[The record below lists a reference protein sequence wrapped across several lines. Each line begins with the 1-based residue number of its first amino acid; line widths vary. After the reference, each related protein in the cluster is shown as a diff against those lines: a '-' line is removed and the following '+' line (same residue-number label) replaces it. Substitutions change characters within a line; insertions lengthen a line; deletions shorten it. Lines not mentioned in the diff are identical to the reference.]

1 MKKFTNLGNINK
13 TVNLSDNRQD
23 FIKNL
28 IEESLTI
35 QNGEIIGKD
44 ILSNAINKILDINES
59 KTKISVLENIK
70 LLSTRGLNL
79 QLINESIELEK
90 NNMNNIKSDNT
101 IKKEEPLQPILE
113 KKCGDKNCDDK
124 NCDCNDESKRG
135 ESDEDDDKIKKDDHK
150 QEETEVT
157 ETVKKIYVIDGD
169 KSTGEIEDLAKIIE
183 SINSSDEDKKK
194 INVVKVFESNEII
207 MNDEEWIN
215 VYKPQNNHINKDRGF
230 NGWLYETYGEEAEYV
245 KSMIDSKCVWS
256 IEEGEKNGREMLYYR
271 PLMKWDDQYM
281 GFFVTDVPHNGK
293 NILVEDDVTP
303 DE

>member
-1 MKKFTNLGNINK
+1 MKKFSNLGNINK
-13 TVNLSDNRQD
+13 TVDLSDNRQD

-28 IEESLTI
+28 IEETLSI
-35 QNGEIIGKD
+35 QNGQIIGKD
-44 ILSNAINKILDINES
+44 ILSNAINKIFDINES

-90 NNMNNIKSDNT
+90 INMNNIKTENT

-113 KKCGDKNCDDK
+113 KKCDDK
-124 NCDCNDESKRG
+124 NCDNKDCDCEDETKRG
-135 ESDEDDDKIKKDDHK
+135 EGDEDDKKIEKDNDD
-150 QEETEVT
+150 QDETEVV
-157 ETVKKIYVIDGD
+157 ESVKKIFVIESE

-183 SINSSDEDKKK
+183 SINLSDDDKKK
-194 INVVKVFESNEII
+194 INESKQII

-215 VYKPQNNHINKDRGF
+215 VYKPQNNHIDKNRGF
-230 NGWLYETYGEEAEYV
+230 NGWLYETYGDEAEYV

-256 IEEGEKNGREMLYYR
+256 IEEGEKNGREMLYYK
-271 PLMKWDDQYM
+271 PLMKWDDQYI

-293 NILVEDDVTP
+293 DILVEDDVTP

>member
-1 MKKFTNLGNINK
+1 MKKFSNLGNINK
-13 TVNLSDNRQD
+13 TVDLSDNRQD

-28 IEESLTI
+28 IEESLSI
-35 QNGEIIGKD
+35 QNGQIIGKD
-44 ILSNAINKILDINES
+44 ILSNAINKIFDINES

-90 NNMNNIKSDNT
+90 INMNNIKTENT

-113 KKCGDKNCDDK
+113 KKCDDK
-124 NCDCNDESKRG
+124 DCDNKDCDCEDETKRG
-135 ESDEDDDKIKKDDHK
+135 EGDEDDKKIEKDNDD
-150 QEETEVT
+150 QDETEVV
-157 ETVKKIYVIDGD
+157 ESVKKIFVIESE
-169 KSTGEIEDLAKIIE
+169 KSTGEIEDLSKIIE
-183 SINSSDEDKKK
+183 SINLSDDDKKK
-194 INVVKVFESNEII
+194 INESKQII

-215 VYKPQNNHINKDRGF
+215 VYKPQNNHIDKNRGF
-230 NGWLYETYGEEAEYV
+230 NGWLYETYGDEAEYV

-256 IEEGEKNGREMLYYR
+256 IEEGEKNGREMLYYK
-271 PLMKWDDQYM
+271 PLMKWDDQYI

-293 NILVEDDVTP
+293 DILVEDDVTP

>member
-1 MKKFTNLGNINK
+1 MKKFSNLGNINK
-13 TVNLSDNRQD
+13 TVDLSDNRQD

-28 IEESLTI
+28 IEESLSI
-35 QNGEIIGKD
+35 QNGQIIGKD
-44 ILSNAINKILDINES
+44 ILSNAINKIFDINES

-90 NNMNNIKSDNT
+90 INMNNIKTENT

-113 KKCGDKNCDDK
+113 KKCDDK
-124 NCDCNDESKRG
+124 NCDNKDCDCEDETKRG
-135 ESDEDDDKIKKDDHK
+135 EGDEDDKKIEKDNDD
-150 QEETEVT
+150 QDETEVV
-157 ETVKKIYVIDGD
+157 ESVKKIFVIESE

-183 SINSSDEDKKK
+183 SINLSDDDKKK
-194 INVVKVFESNEII
+194 INESKQII

-215 VYKPQNNHINKDRGF
+215 VYKPQNNHIDKNRGF
-230 NGWLYETYGEEAEYV
+230 NGWLYETYGDEAEYV

-256 IEEGEKNGREMLYYR
+256 IEEGEKNGREMLYYK
-271 PLMKWDDQYM
+271 PLMKWDDQYI

-293 NILVEDDVTP
+293 DILVEDDVTP